1 MFLRQ
6 LIGEC
11 FALFCSVMLGL
22 AAGAVWLVPTVYLR
36 RPLPW
41 LALPA
46 GWLLA
51 IAIRQWVHGRRWH
64 AAPFAVLATLVASA
78 YIRVLVSAVNISAMT
93 GYSLVEAMRTAGLPM
108 LLDFA
113 RISLSPADVAWSL
126 AGAALAAFTAWRE
139 PRRSARTVD

>member
-1 MFLRQ
+1 MILRQ

-22 AAGAVWLVPTVYLR
+22 AAGAVWLVPTVYLQ

-46 GWLLA
+46 GWLLGL
-51 IAIRQWVHGRRWH
+51 AIRQWVHGRPWH
-64 AAPFAVLATLVASA
+64 AAPFAALATLVASA
-78 YIRVLVSAVNISAMT
+78 YIRVLVSAVNISMMT
-93 GYSLVEAMRTAGLPM
+93 GYSLVDAMHTAGLTM

-113 RISLSPADVAWSL
+113 RISLRPSDVAWSL
-126 AGAALAAFTAWRE
+126 AGTALAAVTAWRK
-139 PRRSARTVD
+139 PRRTRTAG